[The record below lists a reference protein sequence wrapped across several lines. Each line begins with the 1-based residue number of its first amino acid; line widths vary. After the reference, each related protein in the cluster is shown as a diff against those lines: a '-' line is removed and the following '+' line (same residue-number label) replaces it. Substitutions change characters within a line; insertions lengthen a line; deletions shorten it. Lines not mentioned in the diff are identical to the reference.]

1 MRTARSARTFVV
13 TAGLV
18 IGAAAL
24 PMAWFLLNEVAAE
37 TGANSGLQQPAPG
50 VVQASSL
57 PTMAAPLSSHVL
69 PFLSAPVFSS
79 TDAQSA
85 PDSTAPDSTATD
97 GTATDGTAADSTT
110 LASATLPASSPHP
123 LPRALQL
130 AASSIA
136 TLPANSVPAN
146 ALSAEPPAKPN
157 AIALSINLDSMRL
170 DALADSKAFG
180 PNPIDAALEAASLD
194 TYGLTTEE
202 VSQIVEV
209 KPGDTLIELLVD
221 AGATQEDAY
230 AAVTALEPAFS
241 PRELKPGQA
250 VELTFASAP
259 LPALQEIASF
269 QLVGL
274 AIQPNAERDVQV
286 NRSFDGLFT
295 VMEIAH
301 PLQQITVRGGGVID
315 SSLFEAGQDA
325 GVSIS
330 ALTEMIRA
338 FSFDVDFQR
347 EIQPGDAFEIVY
359 DQYLD
364 ENGGVVKTGGVSYV
378 SLSLSGETLE
388 LYQFTPSSGV
398 WDFFNPNGESVRK
411 ALMRTPIDGARLTS
425 GFGMRKHPTLGYN
438 KMHRGVDFGAPT
450 GTPIY
455 AAGDGVIEKIGANGG
470 YGNYIRIRH
479 NSEYSTAYAHMNGF
493 AKGLGQG
500 DRVRQGDVIG
510 YVGTTGRST
519 GPHLHYEVMVAGE
532 QVNPLDIK
540 LPAGEKLAGADLE
553 DFFAARDVIV
563 SLRDTLRRGEL
574 MVAGNQPGNCY
585 SVAEEKSC

>member
-1 MRTARSARTFVV
+1 MRTTKSLRAFVA
-13 TAGLV
+13 TAGLIAGV
-18 IGAAAL
+18 AAL
-24 PMAWFLLNEVAAE
+24 PAAWLLFNGVAAE
-37 TGANSGLQQPAPG
+37 TGAESSLPSALTAMQPVG
-50 VVQASSL
+50 L
-57 PTMAAPLSSHVL
+57 PTMAAPLAN
-69 PFLSAPVFSS
+69 PIAPALDF
-79 TDAQSA
+79 DAALNETAPNDAAPNDAA
-85 PDSTAPDSTATD
+85 PDTVADRNAATI
-97 GTATDGTAADSTT
+97 AA
-110 LASATLPASSPHP
+110 PHP
-123 LPRALQL
+123 APRPLQISALL
-130 AASSIA
+130 
-136 TLPANSVPAN
+136 V
-146 ALSAEPPAKPN
+146 EPPSKP
-157 AIALSINLDSMRL
+157 AQFDFSVNLDSMRL
-170 DALADSKAFG
+170 DTLVD
-180 PNPIDAALEAASLD
+180 DAALDATSLD

-209 KPGDTLIELLVD
+209 KPGDTLIGLLVD

-250 VELTFASAP
+250 VELTFASAQVP
-259 LPALQEIASF
+259 VPQETVDF

-274 AIQPNAERDVQV
+274 AIQPSAERDVQV

-301 PLQQITVRGGGVID
+301 PLQQTTVRGIGTID
-315 SSLFEAGQDA
+315 SSLFEAGLEA
-325 GVSIS
+325 GVSIT

-364 ENGGVVKTGGVSYV
+364 ENGDVVRTGDVSYV
-378 SLSLSGETLE
+378 SLTLSGETLE
-388 LYQFTPSSGV
+388 LYRYTPSSGI

-438 KMHRGVDFGAPT
+438 KMHRGVDFGAET

-493 AKGLGQG
+493 AKGLAQG

-510 YVGTTGRST
+510 YVGSTGRST
-519 GPHLHYEVMVAGE
+519 GPHLHYEVLVAGE

-540 LPAGEKLAGADLE
+540 LPAGEKLTGDDL
-553 DFFAARDVIV
+553 DNFFGARDLIV
-563 SLRDTLRRGEL
+563 ALRDTLRRGEQML
-574 MVAGNQPGNCY
+574 AGSQGTDCY
-585 SVAEEKSC
+585 TVAEEKSC

>member
-1 MRTARSARTFVV
+1 MRESLMRTTRSLRALVA
-13 TAGLV
+13 TAGLIAGV
-18 IGAAAL
+18 AAL
-24 PMAWFLLNEVAAE
+24 PTAWFLFNDVAAE
-37 TGANSGLQQPAPG
+37 TGTESRLPSALTAIQPVG
-50 VVQASSL
+50 L
-57 PTMAAPLSSHVL
+57 PTMAAPLAN
-69 PFLSAPVFSS
+69 PIAPALDF
-79 TDAQSA
+79 DAA
-85 PDSTAPDSTATD
+85 LNETVPNDAVAT
-97 GTATDGTAADSTT
+97 
-110 LASATLPASSPHP
+110 PHP
-123 LPRALQL
+123 APRLLQIAALL
-130 AASSIA
+130 I
-136 TLPANSVPAN
+136 
-146 ALSAEPPAKPN
+146 EPPSKP
-157 AIALSINLDSMRL
+157 ARFELSVNLDSMRL
-170 DALADSKAFG
+170 DSLVD
-180 PNPIDAALEAASLD
+180 DAARDATSLD

-209 KPGDTLIELLVD
+209 KPGDTLIGLLVD
-221 AGATQEDAY
+221 AGVTQEDAY

-250 VELTFASAP
+250 VELTFASAQVP
-259 LPALQEIASF
+259 VPQETVDF

-274 AIQPNAERDVQV
+274 AIQPSAERDVQV

-301 PLQQITVRGGGVID
+301 PLQQTTVRGIGTIE
-315 SSLFEAGQDA
+315 SSLFEAGLEA
-325 GVSIS
+325 GVSIT

-364 ENGGVVKTGGVSYV
+364 ENGDVVRTGDVSYV
-378 SLSLSGETLE
+378 SLTLSGETIE
-388 LYQFTPSSGV
+388 LYRYTPASGV

-438 KMHRGVDFGAPT
+438 KMHRGVDFGAAT

-493 AKGLGQG
+493 AKGLAQG

-510 YVGTTGRST
+510 YVGSTGRST
-519 GPHLHYEVMVAGE
+519 GPHLHYEVLVAGE

-540 LPAGEKLAGADLE
+540 LPAGEKLAGADL
-553 DFFAARDVIV
+553 DGFFGARDLIV
-563 SLRDTLRRGEL
+563 ALRDTLRRGEQML
-574 MVAGNQPGNCY
+574 AGSQGNDCY
-585 SVAEEKSC
+585 TVAEEKSC